1 MKRSFLLLMM
11 CLLAAGGIFAQSV
24 GSTMYAAVKTVSLKS
39 STWFFAGTTGTLAYG
54 SQITVL
60 AVNGKWLQVRSAT
73 QTSLT
78 GWTESANLTAKRITA
93 SSGTTS
99 ASAKEIAL
107 AGKGF
112 NEEIEG
118 LYKSENAALDY
129 KDVDAL
135 EAIVVPTAD
144 LQKFVVEGHLAGAQE
159 GK

>member
-1 MKRSFLLLMM
+1 MKRFSLLLMM

-24 GSTMYAAVKTVSLKS
+24 GSTMYVAVKTVSLKS
-39 STWFFAGTTGTLAYG
+39 STWFFAGTKGTLAYG
-54 SQITVL
+54 SQVKVL
-60 AVNGKWLQVRSAT
+60 AVNGKWVQVQSAA
-73 QTSLT
+73 QTSLD
-78 GWTESANLTAKRITA
+78 GWTESANLTSKRITA

-99 ASAKEIAL
+99 ASASEIAL

-118 LYKSENAALDY
+118 VYKSQNALDY
-129 KDVDAL
+129 NDVDVV
-135 EAIVVPTAD
+135 EAIVVPIAD